1 MNYLKWKQRQELI
14 EGVYLIVGTFIF
26 VTLTLVLLAYF
37 S

>member
-14 EGVYLIVGTFIF
+14 EGVYLIVGGFVFI
-26 VTLTLVLLAYF
+26 TLTVVLLAYF